1 MILLLSYQFSQE
13 SSPRPRGQI
22 GALAL
27 AGFALAVLG
36 VVGVQCF
43 VGPQPGYRALAAGC
57 FEDQWMVDD
66 LELVL

>member
-13 SSPRPRGQI
+13 SSHPRPRGQI
-22 GALAL
+22 GALGL
-27 AGFALAVLG
+27 ALAVLG